1 MTLGTELRDVINRT
15 FGANCQLSNDNFSID
30 AARIERGNRHHVLSH
45 PHRTACKKVSLH
57 APDCKPELPNVAF
70 QDPEHQ
76 RHSSRLAPF

>member
-45 PHRTACKKVSLH
+45 RTASKKVSLH
-57 APDCKPELPNVAF
+57 APDCKPEFPNVAF
-70 QDPEHQ
+70 QVPEHP
-76 RHSSRLAPF
+76 RHGSRLAPF